1 MHIPYRKKNVT
12 LGVCNT
18 RIQSIE
24 TMETNPLFTLVQSRQ
39 NGSQTGMP
47 SYCTANEI
55 VIEAVLDQAKR
66 FEGSVLIEATSNQVN
81 QFGGYTGMKPA
92 DYRDFVYRIADR
104 IGFDHDKIILAGDHL
119 GPQPFQNMPEAEAMK
134 EAREMVRLY
143 ARAGY
148 TKIHLDT
155 SMRVADD
162 SREERLSDRT
172 IAKRGAQLLK
182 VAEEAYQELLKENP
196 HAIHPVFIIGSEVPI
211 PGGAQ
216 VKEEMEVTHPEDFE
230 STINTYK
237 EVFTEEGLMDLWKH
251 IVAVVVQ
258 PGVEFG
264 DADVHMYRRSEAAS
278 LCNALKSHPNVV
290 FEGHSTDYQSP
301 KALREM
307 VEDGI
312 AILKVGPALTFA
324 AREALFAL
332 SHMEDELIDDTA
344 LRSNYV
350 KVVEEVMLENP
361 KNWAKYYKGTEKE
374 IALKRAYSY
383 SDRSRYYMGDARI
396 EAAMQKLFDNISKAD
411 IPMGLLHQYMPMQ
424 YTAVRDGLIQMEPR
438 ALVKFAVRL
447 VCDDYNYAARL

>member
-1 MHIPYRKKNVT
+1 MA
-12 LGVCNT
+12 
-18 RIQSIE
+18 
-24 TMETNPLFTLVQSRQ
+24 TNPLFTLVQRRRE
-39 NGSQTGMP
+39 GIVTGMP

-55 VIEAVLDQAKR
+55 VIEAVLEQAKR
-66 FEGSVLIEATSNQVN
+66 FGGSVLIEATSNQVN

-92 DYRDFVYRIADR
+92 DYRDMVWRIADS
-104 IGFDHDKIILAGDHL
+104 IGFNREDIILAGDHL
-119 GPQPFQNMPEAEAMK
+119 GPQPFQNQPEAEAMENAK
-134 EAREMVRLY
+134 EMVRLY

-172 IAKRGAQLLK
+172 IAKRGAELLK
-182 VAEEAYQELLKENP
+182 VAEAAYQELLKENP
-196 HAIHPVFIIGSEVPI
+196 QAMHPVFIIGSEVPI

-216 VKEEMEVTHPEDFE
+216 VKEEMEVTHAEDFE
-230 STINTYK
+230 NTINTYK
-237 EVFTEEGLMDLWKH
+237 EVFTEEGLMDLWKY

-264 DADVHMYRRSEAAS
+264 DADVHMYRRSEALGLTA
-278 LCNALKSHPNVV
+278 ALKNHPNVV
-290 FEGHSTDYQSP
+290 FEGHSTDYQSA

-332 SHMEDELIDDTA
+332 SHIEDELIDDPA
-344 LRSNYV
+344 ARSGYIRT
-350 KVVEEVMLENP
+350 VEDVMLENP
-361 KNWAKYYKGTEKE
+361 KNWAKYYKGSDKE

-383 SDRSRYYMGDARI
+383 SDRSRYYMCDPRI
-396 EAAMQKLFDNISKAD
+396 EAAMQKLFDNLSSVD

-424 YTAVRDGLIQMEPR
+424 YIKVRDGLLPMNPR
-438 ALVKFAVRL
+438 ELVKYAVTV
-447 VCDDYNYAARL
+447 VCDDYNHAARHNFVCGSLYV